1 MSREVVVVVG
11 CGGVALHS
19 LSAIAV
25 ETQLRLGNSDE
36 CQTVFFDP
44 DAYEPSNRGRQL
56 MRANEPKAELLGDV
70 FLNYTGFPVV
80 ACVEKFNL
88 NGSEK
93 MLKDAD
99 RVVFVVMCDTAEG
112 RQKALEVAER
122 LHSRKRDVWYIVAG
136 NDKTSGQVFGW
147 RVGVGDDIRDY
158 IPAVE
163 ELLTENGTQCG
174 REVEQSLEGNM
185 CTAVCLRR
193 VLSFLRE
200 GAKRA
205 AVRWS
210 VSEMGRITVWTDHK
224 W

>member
-1 MSREVVVVVG
+1 MSKEVVVIVG

-25 ETQLRLGNSDE
+25 ETRLRAENSDE
-36 CQTVFFDP
+36 YRALFFDP
-44 DAYEPSNRGRQL
+44 DSFGLDNLGRQIV
-56 MRANEPKAELLGDV
+56 RPEPKAELLADT
-70 FLNYTGFPVV
+70 FTTYTGFPTV
-80 ACVEKFNL
+80 ACIEEFNL

-93 MLKDAD
+93 IVKDAD

-122 LHSRKRDVWYIVAG
+122 LHSRKREVWFVVAG
-136 NDKTSGQVFGW
+136 NDKTSGQAFGW
-147 RVGVGDDIRDY
+147 RVGEGDGIRDNN
-158 IPAVE
+158 PAVE

-193 VLSFLRE
+193 VLAGLRE
-200 GAKRA
+200 GAKWVA
-205 AVRWS
+205 ARWGLSLEGTVR
-210 VSEMGRITVWTDHK
+210 VWTE
-224 W
+224 